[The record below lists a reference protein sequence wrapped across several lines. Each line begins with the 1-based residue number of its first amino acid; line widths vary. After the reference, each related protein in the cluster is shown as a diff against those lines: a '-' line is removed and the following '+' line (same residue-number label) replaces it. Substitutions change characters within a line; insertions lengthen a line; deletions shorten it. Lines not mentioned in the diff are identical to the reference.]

1 MSSSFKYLLIVLVAF
16 SLSGSVCV
24 PTMVGGKPKLNDI
37 QLPLGFELSI
47 FAENITN
54 ARAMCWGDNGTLF
67 VGSRSAGNVYALRD
81 KDGDGQAEVMYT
93 IASGLSMPVGVAFK
107 DGDLYI
113 SVVNGVVKLIDIE
126 EHLDDPPAPVVV
138 TDAYPSEKHH
148 GWKFIAFG
156 PDGKLYIPVG
166 APCNICESPDS
177 IFASITRINSD
188 GSGREI
194 IAHGVRNS
202 VGFDWDPNTGKLWF
216 TENGRDNMGDDI
228 PNCELN
234 VLNTEGEHFGY
245 PYCHEGS
252 IPDPEFGEILSCH
265 EFVPPAAKLGP
276 HVAPLGM
283 RFYRGDQF
291 PAKYKHAIF
300 IAEHGSWN
308 RTTPIGYRVAVAFP
322 QADGSV
328 NTEIFAEGWLK
339 GSSATGRPVDVL
351 EAPDGSL
358 LVSDDDADMIYRITY
373 TAP

>member
-1 MSSSFKYLLIVLVAF
+1 MSSSFKSLLIVLVAF

-216 TENGRDNMGDDI
+216 TENGRDNMGDDV

>member
-1 MSSSFKYLLIVLVAF
+1 
-16 SLSGSVCV
+16 
-24 PTMVGGKPKLNDI
+24 MVGGKPTLSEIKL
-37 QLPLGFELSI
+37 PPGFALSVY
-47 FAENITN
+47 AENVTN
-54 ARAMCWGDNGTLF
+54 ARAMCWGERGTLF

-81 KDGDGQAEVMYT
+81 EDGDGTAEVQYT
-93 IASGLSMPVGVAFK
+93 VASGLTMPVGVAFK

-113 SVVNGVVKLIDIE
+113 SVVSGVVKLIDVE
-126 EHLDDPPAPVVV
+126 DHLETPPTPVVV

-188 GSGREI
+188 GTDREI

-202 VGFDWDPNTGKLWF
+202 VGFDWDPETGKLWF
-216 TENGRDNMGDDI
+216 TENGRDNMGNDI
-228 PNCELN
+228 PQCELN
-234 VLNTEGEHFGY
+234 VLNNKGEHFGF

-252 IPDPEFGEILSCH
+252 IPDPEFGTLRDCN
-265 EFVPPAAKLGP
+265 EFIPPVAKLGP

-283 RFYRGDQF
+283 RFYRGKQF
-291 PAKYKHAIF
+291 PKKYWNAIF

-322 QADGSV
+322 QADGTAT
-328 NTEIFAEGWLK
+328 TEIFAEGWLK

-373 TAP
+373 KEP

>member
-216 TENGRDNMGDDI
+216 TENGRDNMGDDV

>member
-81 KDGDGQAEVMYT
+81 KDGDGQAELKYT
-93 IASGLSMPVGVAFK
+93 IASGLSMPVGVAFR

>member
-1 MSSSFKYLLIVLVAF
+1 MIVLVAF

-24 PTMVGGKPKLNDI
+24 PTMVGGKPKLNEI
-37 QLPLGFELSI
+37 LLPPEFELNVY
-47 FAENITN
+47 AENVTN
-54 ARAMCWGDNGTLF
+54 ARARCWGDQGTLF

-81 KDGDGQAEVMYT
+81 EDGDGTAEVQHT
-93 IASGLSMPVGVAFK
+93 IASGLTMPVGVAFK

-126 EHLDDPPAPVVV
+126 DHLETPPTPVLV

-166 APCNICESPDS
+166 APCNSCESPDS

-188 GSGREI
+188 GTDREI

-202 VGFDWDPNTGKLWF
+202 VGFDWDPKTGKLWF
-216 TENGRDNMGDDI
+216 TENGRDNMGNDI
-228 PNCELN
+228 PQCELN
-234 VLNTEGEHFGY
+234 VLNNEGEHFGY
-245 PYCHEGS
+245 PYCHEGT
-252 IPDPEFGEILSCH
+252 IPDPEFGTLRDCN
-265 EFVPPAAKLGP
+265 EFIPPAAKLGP

-283 RFYRGDQF
+283 RFYRGKQF
-291 PAKYKHAIF
+291 PKKYWNAIF

-308 RTTPIGYRVAVAFP
+308 RTTPIGYRVLVAFP
-322 QADGSV
+322 QADGTAT
-328 NTEIFAEGWLK
+328 TEIFAEGWLK

-373 TAP
+373 KEP

>member
-54 ARAMCWGDNGTLF
+54 ARAMCWGDSGTLF

-81 KDGDGQAEVMYT
+81 KDGDGQAELKYT
-93 IASGLSMPVGVAFK
+93 IASGLSMPVGVAFR

-194 IAHGVRNS
+194 IAHGIRNS